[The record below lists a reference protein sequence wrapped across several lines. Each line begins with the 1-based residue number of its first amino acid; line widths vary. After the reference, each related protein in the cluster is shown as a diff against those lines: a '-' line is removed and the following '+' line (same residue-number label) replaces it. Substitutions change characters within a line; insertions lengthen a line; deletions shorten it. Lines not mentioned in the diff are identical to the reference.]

1 MFLTNNDNHSK
12 NCFFKVQIEEYFSV
26 QAKYVG
32 TCHGAG
38 HVCLILTAGKVVKDI
53 IFFDN
58 LRFDEMKQF
67 SI

>member
-12 NCFFKVQIEEYFSV
+12 NYFFKVQIEEYFSV

-38 HVCLILTAGKVVKDI
+38 HVCLILSAGKVVKDI